1 MKFLMNVSTK
11 GLKDYLQYVSIYQDT
26 SPKKK
31 ADLIEMIAYGC
42 KTGTLNNKDLEDTSI
57 NQANEILNK
66 NNITIDSLPGD
77 GNMGLKKKE
86 INSCVNEKTFID
98 VTK

>member
-1 MKFLMNVSTK
+1 MSYKIFNECFNKRIKRLFRMCIYLSGYFTLKESWSYWSDCLWVYDWNTK
-11 GLKDYLQYVSIYQDT
+11 K
-26 SPKKK
+26 
-31 ADLIEMIAYGC
+31 
-42 KTGTLNNKDLEDTSI
+42 KDLEDIPIKQT
-57 NQANEILNK
+57 NK
-66 NNITIDSLPGD
+66 IDSLPGD

>member
-1 MKFLMNVSTK
+1 MYDWNTK
-11 GLKDYLQYVSIYQDT
+11 K
-26 SPKKK
+26 
-31 ADLIEMIAYGC
+31 
-42 KTGTLNNKDLEDTSI
+42 KDLEDIPIKQT
-57 NQANEILNK
+57 NK
-66 NNITIDSLPGD
+66 IDSLPGD